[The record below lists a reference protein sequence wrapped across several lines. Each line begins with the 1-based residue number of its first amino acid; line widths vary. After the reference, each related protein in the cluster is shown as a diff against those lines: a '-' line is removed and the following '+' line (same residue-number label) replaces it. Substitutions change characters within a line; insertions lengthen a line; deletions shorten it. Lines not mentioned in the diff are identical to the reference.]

1 MPWPAAPPHDG
12 VPRGGVR
19 RRCARRDRPGGR
31 GAHPRRGLVA
41 YVHGRHPV
49 CGGRA
54 AGRDDARV
62 PGRGCGCDRAHRV
75 REVHPDSIPQWAAPS
90 GSGPRG
96 GGRPRG
102 GAFERRHRGG
112 PAARRGRVSGP
123 RGPGVRAARRRRRRV
138 RPSAARSRGGG
149 TPGAGPVGD
158 GGRRVA
164 VRRVQGPVHVHVE
177 RRRAAQNGARGGA
190 GHAAAGARAGR
201 THLRPRSRDAV
212 GCPGAAPGPAP
223 PGRADAGAR
232 VARHGRDRRPRR
244 SRLRAARRRG
254 RGIRPAAR
262 GVRAPRRARSLRPA
276 PAVSDPGVRAAQ
288 GPRHSRARRRADDR
302 GSRSGDRGGAS
313 GSPVNEFELLRNI
326 TIGQYLPVDSYLHRL
341 DPRAKIL
348 AAILVI
354 AAVTFTPSLA
364 GNACLLAGGLALV
377 WLGRIP
383 LAYALRGLLPAVPI
397 LVFLAVMQLV
407 FFGRNY
413 DPTSPVVFQWRWIVV
428 TAAGFLELLLVT
440 SVFTLSTK
448 TTDLTLGIESLLRP
462 FQRLRVPAH
471 ELALVVTIAVRFVPT
486 LALEAER
493 LMKAQASRGAR
504 LGGSRWRFI
513 SRVRRSLPILVPLVT
528 YALRRGE
535 ELIVAMEARAY
546 TGGAGRTAYTV
557 LASRPG
563 DWLAVGAAA
572 VFLAAMLLAPFP
584 A

>member
-1 MPWPAAPPHDG
+1 
-12 VPRGGVR
+12 
-19 RRCARRDRPGGR
+19 
-31 GAHPRRGLVA
+31 
-41 YVHGRHPV
+41 
-49 CGGRA
+49 
-54 AGRDDARV
+54 
-62 PGRGCGCDRAHRV
+62 
-75 REVHPDSIPQWAAPS
+75 
-90 GSGPRG
+90 
-96 GGRPRG
+96 
-102 GAFERRHRGG
+102 
-112 PAARRGRVSGP
+112 
-123 RGPGVRAARRRRRRV
+123 
-138 RPSAARSRGGG
+138 
-149 TPGAGPVGD
+149 
-158 GGRRVA
+158 
-164 VRRVQGPVHVHVE
+164 
-177 RRRAAQNGARGGA
+177 
-190 GHAAAGARAGR
+190 
-201 THLRPRSRDAV
+201 
-212 GCPGAAPGPAP
+212 
-223 PGRADAGAR
+223 
-232 VARHGRDRRPRR
+232 
-244 SRLRAARRRG
+244 
-254 RGIRPAAR
+254 
-262 GVRAPRRARSLRPA
+262 
-276 PAVSDPGVRAAQ
+276 
-288 GPRHSRARRRADDR
+288 
-302 GSRSGDRGGAS
+302 
-313 GSPVNEFELLRNI
+313 VNEFELLRNI

-428 TAAGFLELLLVT
+428 TGAVLKLVVVSAARFLELLLVT